1 MEVLINQVGFDLGAP
16 KFVMVQAND
25 DLGGAPGRL
34 QVVDERGVLRHE
46 AELEY
51 AGTIRHWGRH
61 YWRGDFSAFDDEGAY
76 ELRLRV
82 GAGETSHHHA
92 VIGPRLIARE
102 TLAAA
107 AGFYYYQ
114 RCGTEVP
121 GWHGPCHLDDARLPD
136 GTRIDAVG
144 GWHDAGDYNKYN
156 GYTPLAVFAL
166 ACAAR
171 HPLLQPWPLAEV
183 PPPDEEAA
191 WGAQWMAKMQD
202 PGTGFLR
209 GDVFAGYRW
218 WGPPE
223 GETDNQPGND
233 DDRPVRGQPS
243 ARHRAGSALLAF
255 AELGAL
261 RHEAQWLECARRLA
275 AAVADA
281 ELTVAEL
288 AAAALGY
295 VGLPQADPHRERT
308 EAAVRQVLD
317 CQRADGGF
325 HDPQIV
331 DAGFVPAALAAFAL
345 RAPATAL
352 AERIES
358 ALLRYLDFSDARSRN
373 PFRLLQWDEAN
384 FFYPY
389 PEPKAWYVGQNSAYL
404 SQAWALLL
412 AAKFLAWRNAVA
424 PSMGAARARALAQ
437 SQLDWVLGCNPFG
450 VCMLEGAGQFN
461 PPRYHHRYDAIPG
474 HPRGAVPGA
483 VCNGIVRE
491 SVDRDAPR
499 FDLHGNDYHSNE
511 PWLPHNAYYLL
522 AVGET

>member
-389 PEPKAWYVGQNSAYL
+389 PEPKAWYVGHNSAYL

-412 AAKFLAWRNAVA
+412 AAKFLAARNVVA
-424 PSMGAARARALAQ
+424 ANMGAARARALAQ

-483 VCNGIVRE
+483 LCNGIVRE